1 MHAQLSPD
9 PEPATLG
16 LTVAM
21 QQTGRLAESIEL
33 LRKQVEKNPT
43 DATTQ
48 LMLGQALIKNGAEP
62 GEEDFDEA
70 RAALL
75 RSIELDPNVA
85 AARVEVGKIYL
96 KAGDLDGAIAQLQQ
110 ALALDPSERTAT
122 YQLMVALRK
131 AGRAQEA
138 AALARKVREQ
148 LQREKAE
155 EVERNRY
162 QLVKVGTE
170 RSAEN

>member
-1 MHAQLSPD
+1 
-9 PEPATLG
+9 
-16 LTVAM
+16 M

-33 LRKQVEKNPT
+33 LRKQVEKDPT

-70 RAALL
+70 RAAML
-75 RSIELDPNVA
+75 RSVELDPKVA
-85 AARVEVGKIYL
+85 AARVELGKLYL
-96 KAGDLDGAIAQLQQ
+96 KSADLDNSIAHFQQ

-131 AGRAQEA
+131 AGRPQEA
-138 AALARKVREQ
+138 AALARKVRAQ
-148 LQREKAE
+148 LQRERAE
-155 EVERNRY
+155 EVDRNRY